1 MGPRRKQSG
10 KASWRR
16 KHFGGGRESQ
26 SIASKHE
33 EVALKKRRGDRKLSR
48 RRGGASYAHF
58 PLFPSFQ
65 GRRFAR
71 EGWGVG
77 SLGLSTGSHSF
88 GGIALITF
96 DGRHCPHTA
105 GHQALAFSRQS
116 LGLRLPCP
124 HFCS

>member
-1 MGPRRKQSG
+1 MGVGPRRKQSG

-16 KHFGGGRESQ
+16 KHFGGGRASQ
-26 SIASKHE
+26 SIASKYE
-33 EVALKKRRGDRKLSR
+33 EVALKKRRGDRKLSK
-48 RRGGASYAHF
+48 RRGT
-58 PLFPSFQ
+58 FPSFQ

-105 GHQALAFSRQS
+105 GHQALAFFRRS
-116 LGLRLPCP
+116 LGLRLPRP
-124 HFCS
+124 DFCS

>member
-16 KHFGGGRESQ
+16 KHFGGGRASQ

-58 PLFPSFQ
+58 SLLPGPEVCS
-65 GRRFAR
+65 G
-71 EGWGVG
+71 GVG
-77 SLGLSTGSHSF
+77 GGLPGPVHWQPQ
-88 GGIALITF
+88 LWW
-96 DGRHCPHTA
+96 HCVNN
-105 GHQALAFSRQS
+105 L
-116 LGLRLPCP
+116 
-124 HFCS
+124 